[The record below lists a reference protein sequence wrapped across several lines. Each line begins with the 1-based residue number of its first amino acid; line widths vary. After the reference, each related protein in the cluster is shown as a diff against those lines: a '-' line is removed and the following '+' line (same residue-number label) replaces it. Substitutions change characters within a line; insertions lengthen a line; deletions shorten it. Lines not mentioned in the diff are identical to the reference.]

1 MTGPPAQVTEPGP
14 LRQAGRGIGQAAGA
28 GLAGAMTGA
37 TAGALVSAA
46 PPVTG
51 FLLNAGAAVFA
62 CLAAAAG
69 FGAVVWMLDGGDLRA
84 LAARPRA
91 RFARNL
97 A

>member
-28 GLAGAMTGA
+28 GLAGA

-69 FGAVVWMLDGGDLRA
+69 FGAMVWMLDGGDLRA